1 MTGFAYSKE
10 KFSAARSALILP
22 HVKGEAMS
30 IAYAFHEMTLGLAGL
45 DRDSLDDDA
54 LCWVE
59 ELDGLMNA
67 DGFEDPDNEG
77 LLAVKAETLTYDQR
91 HLLSRNVDSLCMWF
105 RLQLV
110 GPIIKG

>member
-30 IAYAFHEMTLGLAGL
+30 IAHAFHEMSLGLAGL
-45 DRDSLDDDA
+45 DRESLDDDV
-54 LCWVE
+54 LLWVE

-67 DGFEDPDNEG
+67 DGLEDPDNKG
-77 LLAVKAETLTYDQR
+77 LLAVKAETLTYDEK
-91 HLLSRNVDSLCMWF
+91 HLLSQNVDSLCMWF
-105 RLQLV
+105 RFQLSAQ
-110 GPIIKG
+110 